1 MRKRNNAIKLRL
13 DDDEL
18 RYLND
23 SVKRSYL
30 NRESY
35 LRALIKG
42 RPLIERPPMDLIETL
57 REIQQIQNNLHTIA
71 FEAHQ
76 QRKIDEAAYWEN
88 MKSLDEVKSALLQVM
103 FGE

>member
-23 SVKRSYL
+23 SVKRSCL

-57 REIQQIQNNLHTIA
+57 RGIQQIQNNLHTIA
-71 FEAHQ
+71 FEAHRQ
-76 QRKIDEAAYWEN
+76 GKIDEAAYWEN
-88 MKSLDEVKSALLQVM
+88 VQSLGEVKSALLQVM
-103 FGE
+103 FSE

>member
-23 SVKRSYL
+23 SVKRSCL

-42 RPLIERPPMDLIETL
+42 KPLIERPPMDLVDAL
-57 REIQQIQNNLHTIA
+57 RGIQKIQNALQTIA

-76 QRKIDEAAYWEN
+76 QGKIDEAAYWEN
-88 MKSLDEVKSALLQVM
+88 VQSLGEVKSALLQVM
-103 FGE
+103 FGK